1 MGEEKALVAENS
13 PHEDSCRHVGSY
25 AEMAA
30 APARQ
35 DAKPSPLRNIAAC
48 AMRYSDEVSV
58 VKTVTIVT
66 AVNSSDISQPPAV
79 TVALEGV
86 GRMEVLQA
94 SFLQA
99 PCLWAVDPWD
109 RLRLSLRVY
118 PLSLPLG
125 GRKRSMMPAE
135 ERRSVSEPVPA
146 MNGTGPFASRRN
158 P

>member
-1 MGEEKALVAENS
+1 MHWGGESISAYENS
-13 PHEDSCRHVGSY
+13 PHGDSCRRVGSY

-35 DAKPSPLRNIAAC
+35 DAEPSPLRNIAAC
-48 AMRYSDEVSV
+48 AMRYSDEVSF

-79 TVALEGV
+79 AVALEGV

-125 GRKRSMMPAE
+125 CR
-135 ERRSVSEPVPA
+135 ERL
-146 MNGTGPFASRRN
+146 
-158 P
+158 